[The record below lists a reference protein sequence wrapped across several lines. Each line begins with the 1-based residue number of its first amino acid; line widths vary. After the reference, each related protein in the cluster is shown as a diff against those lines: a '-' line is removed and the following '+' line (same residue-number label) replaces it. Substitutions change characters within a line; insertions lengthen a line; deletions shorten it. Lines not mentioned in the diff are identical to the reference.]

1 MSQTA
6 AIRLVKS
13 LSKSEK
19 RHFKLFTKKQSG
31 NKDYLD
37 LFDLIDQNNLINKE
51 TLAEKFKKNHPA
63 SSVDNT
69 ACYLLKVLSDCLI
82 QTKVKED
89 SLYQLLHGLLRINIF
104 KERNLPKE
112 GYKELKR
119 LQQIAINSQEQLIQ
133 YILYRYELNYL
144 AEINFDSVSENHL
157 VEIQM
162 QAREVLKNIRNTHE
176 HYCLYEL
183 LKNRL
188 IYQGKAV
195 SENDRKKLNDL
206 LLSEMSIVSA
216 KTKNSLESRKL
227 HLLFQSFF
235 FTDIGDYKSALK
247 TFHELNRLFEKNAAL
262 WRHPPL
268 DYLSSLDGILDSL
281 RTIGCYEEMDFYIS
295 KLEQLDNPAYP
306 EYFCFIV
313 RKSLMIYRLTVLLNA
328 GQWDRALQLISK
340 SDPNLYKTYTLVD
353 DDKQNELL
361 FCIALTYF
369 KAKNLKKSQK
379 QIQEIVLLGKIDHQ
393 SMIYK
398 ASRLLNMLIHY
409 EEKDLEYLDY
419 EIRSYKRSVKGN
431 RKLLQTE
438 KIIFKVIKINPDFN
452 PSRKNTI
459 LWSPIASAIESIEQ
473 DKYEMQLGKYFDFTG
488 WIKDKF
494 GK

>member
-1 MSQTA
+1 
-6 AIRLVKS
+6 
-13 LSKSEK
+13 
-19 RHFKLFTKKQSG
+19 
-31 NKDYLD
+31 
-37 LFDLIDQNNLINKE
+37 
-51 TLAEKFKKNHPA
+51 
-63 SSVDNT
+63 
-69 ACYLLKVLSDCLI
+69 
-82 QTKVKED
+82 
-89 SLYQLLHGLLRINIF
+89 
-104 KERNLPKE
+104 
-112 GYKELKR
+112 
-119 LQQIAINSQEQLIQ
+119 
-133 YILYRYELNYL
+133 
-144 AEINFDSVSENHL
+144 
-157 VEIQM
+157 M

-379 QIQEIVLLGKIDHQ
+379 HIQEIVLLGKIDHQ